1 MTHIMFWVSGLGAV
15 QKKIIL
21 SFTDDVPVKANG
33 VSEMSNETLQPFER
47 LGVTREA
54 LLYKLP
60 NV

>member
-1 MTHIMFWVSGLGAV
+1 MFWVSGLGAV